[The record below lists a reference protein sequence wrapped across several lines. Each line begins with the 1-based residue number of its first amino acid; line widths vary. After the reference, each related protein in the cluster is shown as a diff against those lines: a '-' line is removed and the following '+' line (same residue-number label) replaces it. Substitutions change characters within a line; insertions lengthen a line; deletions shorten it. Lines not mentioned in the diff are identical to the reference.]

1 MHNDLMSSHDSLEH
15 LCLNN
20 NSSSKTLGI
29 GWLNMSDEFYFNTL
43 YDFDSNS
50 QVITKRYILSHISQ
64 IFDPLGLISPCI
76 MQAKIILQ
84 RLWLL
89 KIDWNDPVPIDVIA
103 IWNRFVSS
111 LSVLNNIRVPRCVLG
126 DSSNYTTIELH
137 IFTDASQLAYGA
149 CIYVRTISDNSN
161 ISVRLLCAKGKVAP
175 LKPVSIP
182 RLELCGALLGAR
194 LYDKV
199 ISSIHRKFD
208 CVVFWTDSTIVLGW
222 LRMSPNLLQTFVQNR
237 VAEIH
242 ELSGVLPWHHV
253 SGKHN
258 PADLVSR
265 GVTVDELAKSRL
277 YWSGPEFLH
286 DKHFISTNISHPPH
300 VSPELLPETKR
311 SCHLSFIATNTI
323 FINFER
329 FSNFLRMVRAIAY
342 MLRFLHNVRN
352 KNNKR
357 TDILSTNEIIESQN
371 LLAKISQLESFP
383 VEYNL
388 YIKENK
394 VKDNHY
400 LSKLN
405 IFMDRDK
412 ILRVGGRLT
421 NSNSFSYTKKHPIL
435 LGSNHS
441 FTKLLFRYEHVKLLH
456 AGPQALL
463 FNIRDNWWPI
473 GGRNLARKVVHE
485 CI

>member
-1 MHNDLMSSHDSLEH
+1 MYRQVLVREQQRHLQLILWRDTPSEPLGIYRLNTVTYGTASAPFLSVRCIKQLGVESNNLDVQRIIKEDFFVDDLVTGDDDKSRLLYLCNEIAQTLQSGCFPLRKWTFNFMHNDLMSSHDSLEH

-194 LYDKV
+194 LYDKSGADEAAFLV
-199 ISSIHRKFD
+199 KMDERVHLGASIPDK
-208 CVVFWTDSTIVLGW
+208 V
-222 LRMSPNLLQTFVQNR
+222 
-237 VAEIH
+237 E
-242 ELSGVLPWHHV
+242 
-253 SGKHN
+253 GK
-258 PADLVSR
+258 R
-265 GVTVDELAKSRL
+265 
-277 YWSGPEFLH
+277 
-286 DKHFISTNISHPPH
+286 
-300 VSPELLPETKR
+300 
-311 SCHLSFIATNTI
+311 
-323 FINFER
+323 
-329 FSNFLRMVRAIAY
+329 
-342 MLRFLHNVRN
+342 
-352 KNNKR
+352 
-357 TDILSTNEIIESQN
+357 
-371 LLAKISQLESFP
+371 
-383 VEYNL
+383 
-388 YIKENK
+388 
-394 VKDNHY
+394 
-400 LSKLN
+400 
-405 IFMDRDK
+405 
-412 ILRVGGRLT
+412 
-421 NSNSFSYTKKHPIL
+421 
-435 LGSNHS
+435 
-441 FTKLLFRYEHVKLLH
+441 
-456 AGPQALL
+456 
-463 FNIRDNWWPI
+463 
-473 GGRNLARKVVHE
+473 
-485 CI
+485 